1 MINEKEKDKTE
12 FLIDIINT
20 ESLLKSE
27 LQKNESMLNLDKDFD
42 SIVKFCLSDF
52 TAFCLFLKENTE
64 EVNERKILLPNALEA
79 ERLIFKRD
87 ADDTIYEHI
96 LEDEGLVADW
106 VKWWWKKYMKRTM
119 ISNAKPE
126 EKYTKYEENIL
137 QFTDEEREDL
147 NSLVVYTLIY
157 NGEICLVSVLAEMII
172 KQVLNQYS
180 KNIKWTKEM
189 KIEVTNICMRE
200 AKKISKVEGALLFI
214 SPIKN
219 EGLREYRD
227 KGTIQG

>member
-12 FLIDIINT
+12 FLIDIVNT
-20 ESLLKSE
+20 ESLLKNE
-27 LQKNESMLNLDKDFD
+27 LQKNEYMLNLDKDFD

-106 VKWWWKKYMKRTM
+106 V
-119 ISNAKPE
+119 
-126 EKYTKYEENIL
+126 
-137 QFTDEEREDL
+137 
-147 NSLVVYTLIY
+147 
-157 NGEICLVSVLAEMII
+157 
-172 KQVLNQYS
+172 
-180 KNIKWTKEM
+180 
-189 KIEVTNICMRE
+189 
-200 AKKISKVEGALLFI
+200 
-214 SPIKN
+214 
-219 EGLREYRD
+219 
-227 KGTIQG
+227 

>member
-1 MINEKEKDKTE
+1 MKKIKLK
-12 FLIDIINT
+12 FLIDIVNT

-27 LQKNESMLNLDKDFD
+27 LQKNESMLSLDKDFD

-52 TAFCLFLKENTE
+52 TAFCLFLKENIE

-126 EKYTKYEENIL
+126 EKIH
-137 QFTDEEREDL
+137 
-147 NSLVVYTLIY
+147 
-157 NGEICLVSVLAEMII
+157 
-172 KQVLNQYS
+172 
-180 KNIKWTKEM
+180 
-189 KIEVTNICMRE
+189 
-200 AKKISKVEGALLFI
+200 
-214 SPIKN
+214 
-219 EGLREYRD
+219 
-227 KGTIQG
+227 